1 MSIISIECP
10 NCGANVNR
18 KENEYFA
25 TCPFCGSE
33 VAFNELKEEA
43 AAGDYIDRINEL
55 EEEKDNDEK
64 IRLKLKNWYN
74 MRNGLFAIVGL
85 FHWIGF
91 SIVGSHLND
100 RDDTVVGIGVIFCMI
115 SWICFLFSPALLAA
129 IYPAY
134 NVLTG
139 KHETG
144 GKFKMYFVLAGIE
157 LALIVLGTVLAYIV
171 VETIM

>member
-43 AAGDYIDRINEL
+43 VAGDYIDRINEL

-64 IRLKLKNWYN
+64 IRLKLRNWYKT
-74 MRNGLFAIVGL
+74 RNGFFAFVGL
-85 FHWIGF
+85 FHCIGF
-91 SIVGSHLND
+91 GIVGAHLND
-100 RDDTVVGIGVIFCMI
+100 RDDTVVGLGVVFCML
-115 SWICFLFSPALLAA
+115 SWICFLASPALLSAT
-129 IYPAY
+129 YPAY

-139 KHETG
+139 KPEKG
-144 GKFKMYFVLAGIE
+144 GRFKMYFILAGIE
-157 LALIVLGTVLAYIV
+157 LALIVLGTVLAYLV
-171 VETIM
+171 VMTIM